1 MGKFI
6 SDFRSLRLAAAVGL
20 ALLAASPM
28 TTADAMPLTKVH
40 GSHAEPESVE
50 KAGVDAGTLTS
61 VRPRL
66 YDRRLLVSV
75 PGVDQ
80 ADLAADIGNVSLTS
94 QEISDEGGLIALRA
108 IPEGGSTLA
117 DAENIHLSADVAG
130 KIGISVN
137 GELAKENTLNRSA
150 LQAENATVITTQ
162 RRVRELVGTVINSDG
177 FQEADGL
184 VRSQD
189 GTVQLSAVRSSP
201 LSKKTGKTTAPQQT
215 AKSGAQQKGK
225 DGAIIIEHLK
235 QRGTPASAY
244 KVAEADP
251 DVILDAE
258 AWVEGPG

>member
-20 ALLAASPM
+20 ALLAASPL
-28 TTADAMPLTKVH
+28 TAADAMPLTKAH
-40 GSHAEPESVE
+40 GSHTEPENVE
-50 KAGVDAGTLTS
+50 RANIDAGTLTS
-61 VRPRL
+61 VRPRS

-75 PGVDQ
+75 PGEDP
-80 ADLAADIGNVSLTS
+80 ATLAADLGNVALTS

-108 IPEGGSTLA
+108 IPEGASTLA
-117 DAENIHLSADVAG
+117 DAENIHLSADVTG

-137 GELAKENTLNRSA
+137 GELAKEHTLNRSA
-150 LQAENATVITTQ
+150 LQAGNATVITTQ
-162 RRVRELVGTVINSDG
+162 RRVRELVGTVINRDG
-177 FQEADGL
+177 RQEADGL
-184 VRSQD
+184 VYGQD
-189 GTVQLSAVRSSP
+189 GTVQLSASTVSP
-201 LSKKTGKTTAPQQT
+201 LSEKTGKTAASQMV
-215 AKSGAQQKGK
+215 AKSSAKQEGK

-244 KVAEADP
+244 KVSEADP

>member
-28 TTADAMPLTKVH
+28 TTADAMPLMKVH

-94 QEISDEGGLIALRA
+94 QEISAEGGLIALQA
-108 IPEGGSTLA
+108 TPVDGSTLA
-117 DAENIHLSADVAG
+117 DAENIHLSADLTG
-130 KIGISVN
+130 KIAISVN
-137 GELAKENTLNRSA
+137 GTLAKENALNRSA
-150 LQAENATVITTQ
+150 LQAGKATVITTQ
-162 RRVRELVGTVINSDG
+162 RRVRELIGTVINRDG
-177 FQEADGL
+177 RQEADGL
-184 VRSQD
+184 VYGQD
-189 GTVQLSAVRSSP
+189 GTVQLSASTVSP
-201 LSKKTGKTTAPQQT
+201 LSEKTGKPAASQMVDKSS
-215 AKSGAQQKGK
+215 AKQEGK

>member
-28 TTADAMPLTKVH
+28 TSADAMSPTKVH
-40 GSHAEPESVE
+40 GSHTEPEEVE
-50 KAGVDAGTLTS
+50 RANVDAGTLTS
-61 VRPRL
+61 VRPRS

-75 PGVDQ
+75 PGENQ
-80 ADLAADIGNVSLTS
+80 ATLAADLGNVALSS

-108 IPEGGSTLA
+108 TPEDGSTLA
-117 DAENIHLSADVAG
+117 DAENIHLSADITG

-137 GELAKENTLNRSA
+137 GELAKEHTLNRSA

-177 FQEADGL
+177 LQEADGL
-184 VRSQD
+184 IRSQD
-189 GTVQLSAVRSSP
+189 GTVQLSAATLAP
-201 LSKKTGKTTAPQQT
+201 LSKKAGKTTAPQPGT
-215 AKSGAQQKGK
+215 KSNTEQKGK